1 MVGWIAVGITAFNF
15 LVNIGVAIFFMAKDA
30 RKSLGSH
37 IDNLQEN
44 HMKKMIMD
52 RR

>member
-44 HMKKMIMD
+44 HMKKMKK
-52 RR
+52 